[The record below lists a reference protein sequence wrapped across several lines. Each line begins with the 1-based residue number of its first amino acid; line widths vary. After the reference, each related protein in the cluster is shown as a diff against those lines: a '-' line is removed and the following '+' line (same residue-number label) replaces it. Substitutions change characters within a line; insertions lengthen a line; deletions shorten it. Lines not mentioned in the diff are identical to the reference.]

1 MLKKLS
7 LHLALWALLLA
18 GALPVAQAAP
28 EAQSTNLVV
37 NGGFEAGTSSW
48 LPWWA
53 EQAKPADG
61 SFNYAYKPGAFNT
74 ESIAGGAATA
84 LVVAGDKSYRV
95 LNNWDPWFAGV
106 KQVVTAPAGATVR
119 LTTSVRLW
127 AASEFWPA
135 PSDGTVSAVT
145 RVGIEPSGSENQFA
159 GTVVWSGGATP
170 HGWQTQSVDAV
181 VGASGKVTVILSA
194 DYRGYSRLFMGA
206 FWDEVSL
213 TVVSTGPAPQPTTS
227 GGGGQPQPTARPVI
241 ITPIASPTPGPDGN
255 IIYIVQSGDSLTSIC
270 VSIGELNY
278 ECVDRIRQLNNLTSD
293 IISVGQRLVIAQGAP
308 SIPPT
313 ATLDPN
319 APTAAPTSDPNLQP
333 TATQAPALEA
343 SPTPAAVGQVCV
355 LMFNDVNGSGFRE
368 GTEGLLPGGQV
379 AVVEVATGQPV
390 QRYVTDGASEPH
402 CFENLPAGQYTISG
416 AAPTGYNSTTEVA
429 KTLLVEAGT
438 VSSLEFGA
446 QAGGAN
452 PSATP
457 TNTSDRLTKAL
468 IGAAGVVFLL
478 LAAGVAGFFLL
489 RRK

>member
-7 LHLALWALLLA
+7 LNLALWALLLA

-28 EAQSTNLVV
+28 EAQGTNLIV
-37 NGGFEAGTSSW
+37 NGGFESGTSSW
-48 LPWWA
+48 LPWWT

-61 SFNYAYKPGAFNT
+61 SFNYAFKPGSFNT
-74 ESIAGGAATA
+74 ESIAGGAAA
-84 LVVAGDKSYRV
+84 QLVVAGDKSYRV
-95 LNNWDPWFAGV
+95 INNWDPWFAGT

-119 LTTSVRLW
+119 LTTSVRIW
-127 AASEFWPA
+127 TASEFWPA

-145 RVGIEPSGSENQFA
+145 RVGLEPNGSENQFA
-159 GTVVWSGGATP
+159 STVVWSGGATP
-170 HGWQTQSVDAV
+170 HGWQTQSVEAV

-213 TVVSTGPAPQPTTS
+213 TVVSTGPAPQPTS
-227 GGGGQPQPTARPVI
+227 GGGGGQPQPTARPVI
-241 ITPIASPTPGPDGN
+241 ITPIASPTPGADGN

-293 IISVGQRLVIAQGAP
+293 ILSVGQRLVIAQGAP

-313 ATLDPN
+313 ATVDPN
-319 APTAAPTSDPNLQP
+319 APTAVPTPDPALQP
-333 TATQAPALEA
+333 TATQAPVVEA
-343 SPTPAAVGQVCV
+343 SPTPSAVGQVCV
-355 LMFNDVNGSGFRE
+355 LMYTDTNGSGFRD
-368 GTEGLLPGGQV
+368 GAEGLLAGGQV

-390 QRYVTDGASEPH
+390 QRYVTDGQNEPH
-402 CFENLPAGQYTISG
+402 CFTDLAAGQYTVSA

-429 KTLLVEAGT
+429 MTLVVEAGT
-438 VSSLEFGA
+438 ASSLEFGA
-446 QAGGAN
+446 QPGGVV
-452 PSATP
+452 ATP
-457 TNTSDRLTKAL
+457 TNNDSDRLTKAL